1 MGTIITPYIEALRRC
16 IVRGD
21 AKILIIAVTA
31 AELIVRFAFAATTLI
46 ILPGLAALL
55 NGHSESVLY
64 SSYRFQRVITLE
76 NVSYTCF
83 PLLVGF
89 LLLCA
94 FAYWVDHEHSA
105 PSPDQL
111 GLDFE
116 GDGEPQIEPAKALS
130 RDTGI
135 FPLEEHQKALAEA
148 RADGA

>member
-1 MGTIITPYIEALRRC
+1 M
-16 IVRGD
+16 RGD

-55 NGHSESVLY
+55 KGHSESVLY
-64 SSYRFQRVITLE
+64 PSYRVQRVITLE
-76 NVSYTCF
+76 NVSYTFF

-105 PSPDQL
+105 PHPDQL
-111 GLDFE
+111 GLNFE
-116 GDGEPQIEPAKALS
+116 DDGYPQFEPRTGLS
-130 RDTGI
+130 RDPGTLA
-135 FPLEEHQKALAEA
+135 LEKHQKALAEA